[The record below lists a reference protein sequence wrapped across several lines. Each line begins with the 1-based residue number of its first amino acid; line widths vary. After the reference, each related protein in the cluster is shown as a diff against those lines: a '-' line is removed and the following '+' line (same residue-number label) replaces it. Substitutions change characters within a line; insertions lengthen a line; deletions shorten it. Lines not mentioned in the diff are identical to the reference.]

1 MKCDV
6 MSARHPITCGIGPE
20 RPIGVGTPFVLGYAT
35 QKRVLRKAT
44 HNWPLFSSLV
54 AQAPVTRY
62 GWTAGSTSRMLRRVY
77 FLYVTGRRTFRPL
90 WSVLS
95 VARHVRCTCRT
106 SGGGWDLIARSGA
119 MHLFRAIGRR
129 IHCALWTEVRIS
141 LGYGAHMY
149 LLRVRE
155 EGARNCAAK
164 LSKSKFNSANCIDY
178 LRPNRDGKLSRDLL
192 WGDYGRSYPYADPL
206 ICRRSLHLSET

>member
-1 MKCDV
+1 MYFPHV
-6 MSARHPITCGIGPE
+6 VT
-20 RPIGVGTPFVLGYAT
+20 GVLFV
-35 QKRVLRKAT
+35 
-44 HNWPLFSSLV
+44 
-54 AQAPVTRY
+54 RY
-62 GWTAGSTSRMLRRVY
+62 GEAYLSPPVERFICRAPCEVYLSHARGRAGSHCSFWT
-77 FLYVTGRRTFRPL
+77 
-90 WSVLS
+90 
-95 VARHVRCTCRT
+95 
-106 SGGGWDLIARSGA
+106 

-141 LGYGAHMY
+141 LGYGAHMH

-178 LRPNRDGKLSRDLL
+178 LRPTRDGKLSRDLL